1 MTRFPARGRSALP
14 ISVSVLA
21 LMLGLM
27 SGGAAVSQTPT
38 AAQIEANADL
48 DVEERIRLVNRLGA
62 EFSCKNIASAACE
75 TRLERQIRRTLD
87 ALPQGQRDA
96 RPAIRLAAWIAGQD
110 GAEAPATAEAEEDKK
125 PKKKKAATADA
136 PADPAAAKLTREERA
151 MRRLKREQRQAARA
165 AADENA
171 KPAEVETEVVTE
183 ETSRSSNEEATA
195 RRSDGDN
202 DTLLKI
208 LGAAGAVGA
217 GIVIGQLLDNGDE
230 VVSDEG
236 DRVIVRRDGELFLRR
251 DEGALL
257 RRPGSQV
264 QTETFADGSTR
275 TTVNRDNG
283 VRVVTVRDADGNSVR
298 RVRILEDGTRVVLFD
313 DTKPEAVAQLT
324 AQDLEEIQQAR
335 RAARLAES
343 RNTNRAERLREALE
357 QERTAAR
364 RGFSLRQI
372 RENVALREMAQPID
386 LDEINF
392 RTGSAVISPR
402 EAEAL
407 TDLGDAIARQIRRNP
422 NEVFLI
428 EGHTDAVG
436 AETYNLALSDRRAE
450 SVALALTE
458 YFDVPP
464 ESLVVQGYGENYLK
478 IDTQGEARQNRRAT
492 VRRITPL
499 LRSARRN

>member
-1 MTRFPARGRSALP
+1 MTRFPVRRRSVLP

-21 LMLGLM
+21 LMLGLVP
-27 SGGAAVSQTPT
+27 GGAAVSQTPT
-38 AAQIEANADL
+38 AAQIAANADL
-48 DVEERIRLVNRLGA
+48 DVGERIRLVNRLGA
-62 EFSCKNIASAACE
+62 DFSCKNIASAACE
-75 TRLERQIRRTLD
+75 TRLDRQIRRTLD
-87 ALPQGQRDA
+87 ALPRAQRDA
-96 RPAIRLAAWIAGQD
+96 RPAIRLAAWVAAQD
-110 GAEAPATAEAEEDKK
+110 VTAPSPTAEAQKDKK
-125 PKKKKAATADA
+125 PKEKKAVVVEA
-136 PADPAAAKLTREERA
+136 PADPQATKLTREERA
-151 MRRLKREQRQAARA
+151 MRRLRREQRQAARA
-165 AADENA
+165 AADDDA
-171 KPAEVETEVVTE
+171 KPAEVETEVVTK
-183 ETSRSSNEEATA
+183 ETSRSSNEEAAA
-195 RRSDGDN
+195 RRDGGN

-264 QTETFADGSTR
+264 RTETFADGSTR
-275 TTVNRDNG
+275 TTVNRKNG

-313 DTKPEAVAQLT
+313 DTKPEAVARLT

-343 RNTNRAERLREALE
+343 HDSNRADRLRKALA
-357 QERTAAR
+357 QERVAAR

-392 RTGSAVISPR
+392 RTGSAAISPR

-407 TDLGDAIARQIRRNP
+407 ADLGDAIARQIRRNP

-436 AETYNLALSDRRAE
+436 SETYNLALSDRRAE

-492 VRRITPL
+492 VRRITQL